1 MGGDGFDLSPRT
13 ADAKGRANGQRNDH
27 NFPGTGAELGPNL
40 GPKLSQT
47 DRHCAGPQGTAS
59 SREANK
65 SARFGTPYNVRGRA
79 SAISKTGGWGFRG
92 QGLGLDHATY
102 DIPGQ

>member
-40 GPKLSQT
+40 GPKLPQT

-65 SARFGTPYNVRGRA
+65 SARFGTPYNVSLRDLQNR
-79 SAISKTGGWGFRG
+79 
-92 QGLGLDHATY
+92 GLGVQGTGSRFGSCYL
-102 DIPGQ
+102 